1 MGRREGQR
9 NRSGSSAA
17 TVEEGDG
24 EKVREQGQKRRSK
37 E

>member
-9 NRSGSSAA
+9 NWSGSSAA

-24 EKVREQGQKRRSK
+24 EKVREKGEERRSK